1 MVSGTYSDPEMKM
14 PKKLKDADMKVI
26 PKISL
31 LGTALSL
38 FFSSSLAADNSTAF
52 NDGWCVGR
60 STLILYAFPNHSIA
74 QDIYFSST
82 KRFILN
88 GLSKFG
94 ATAKNR
100 NYLLETITEIEQRVL
115 NNARMFVAGNGI
127 EALRRDI
134 DTIYLPEML
143 RRCGH

>member
-1 MVSGTYSDPEMKM
+1 MKM
-14 PKKLKDADMKVI
+14 PKKPKEADIKVI

-38 FFSSSLAADNSTAF
+38 FFSGSLAADNSTAF
-52 NDGWCVGR
+52 NHGWCLGR
-60 STLILYAFPNHSIA
+60 STLILYSSPNHSIA
-74 QDIYFSST
+74 QDIYFSSK
-82 KRFILN
+82 KRFVLN

-94 ATAKNR
+94 ATTKNR
-100 NYLLETITEIEQRVL
+100 NYLLETIAEVEQRVL
-115 NNARMFVAGNGI
+115 NEARAFVAGNGI

-143 RRCGH
+143 RRCAH